1 MANLHINA
9 NLPLYIP
16 LHHELVREFETAD
29 SNHLLVLQEVQNAI
43 DDVSAQGKAYIDF
56 VLSDD
61 NRAPVQVN
69 QDTLNTLLTA
79 LRQHIVSKYE
89 LECWKQSAHQAR
101 ARIRNQQR
109 NEPELT
115 VETMDLYR
123 EYGEKRQFA
132 DEIIHDY
139 QDDKEL
145 KQQERTM
152 DQVVNTYDTY
162 VQLRNLVYI
171 LQDPSN
177 PLPTDADNEDDVAVA
192 GGKISLR
199 DPLSLDYYEE
209 PVISRKCMHV
219 FSRATI
225 HQYLAGSSGRLGKNC
240 PVDGCEATISFNDLK
255 PDLIMALRMKVFRK
269 RGREQRNIERI

>member
-9 NLPLYIP
+9 TLPPYIP
-16 LHHELVREFETAD
+16 LHHELVREFEAAD
-29 SNHLLVLQEVQNAI
+29 SHHLLVLQEVQTAI

-69 QDTLNTLLTA
+69 HETLSTLLTT
-79 LRQHIVSKYE
+79 LRQHIVSKHE
-89 LECWKQSAHQAR
+89 LESWKLSAHQAR

-132 DEIIHDY
+132 DEIIDDY
-139 QDDKEL
+139 HDDKVL
-145 KQQERTM
+145 KQHEGTA
-152 DQVVNTYDTY
+152 DKVVNTYDTY

-177 PLPTDADNEDDVAVA
+177 PLPSDADNEDDVAVA

-209 PVISRKCMHV
+209 PLMSRKCMHV

-225 HQYLAGSSGRLGKNC
+225 YQYLAGTTGRLGKNC